1 MWYQR
6 LPRFNGDQLHYVEYN
21 LVVVKPRR
29 YKEIALQFRKRH
41 PGYAPD
47 VDEVLFIDLFTHK
60 CRQMIN
66 DPRWAS
72 SSRIAEARKNN
83 GNSGDLALMSI
94 EKYRLEGLQAV
105 FDKLG
110 DLYHE
115 VRFDKCDTEKI
126 KRIKIALSALTA
138 QSKMIF
144 DYEKGLRDQQR
155 IDKMSGGIPH
165 INLPVLDDKGEILE
179 KWRRL
184 THRAGRRPVDAGVWE
199 IQNGRNSTTGV
210 PAFTPVQQAIVI
222 SCLINCEPH
231 REIARLLQHL
241 ETPEPAEVN
250 EAYQGIIEDES
261 IVLPEGMPQAE
272 YEEKVIKRCKDYAS
286 NKNRKWYEIIKA
298 GREEYS
304 EQIVKWVIAEANYV
318 QNLMIQEI
326 VHKYAK
332 LDIKDVM
339 ELADKVYGMREV
351 AFDILFGEDDGYVG
365 EDTVEDE
372 DTYAEIAEP
381 HPLQDI
387 NDTDTIETV

>member
-29 YKEIALQFRKRH
+29 YKEIALQFRKRD
-41 PGYAPD
+41 PRYAPD

-83 GNSGDLALMSI
+83 GNSGDLALLNI
-94 EKYRLEGLQAV
+94 EKYRLEELQAV
-105 FDKLG
+105 FDKLR

-115 VRFDKCDTEKI
+115 VRFDRCDTEKS
-126 KRIKIALSALTA
+126 KQMRVALSALTA

-155 IDKMSGGIPH
+155 IDKMSGGISH

-184 THRAGRRPVDAGVWE
+184 THRAGHRPVDAGVWE

-241 ETPEPAEVN
+241 ETPEPSEVN
-250 EAYQGIIEDES
+250 EAYQGTIEDES
-261 IVLPEGMPQAE
+261 IILPEGMSQAE

-304 EQIVKWVIAEANYV
+304 EQIVQWVIAEINYV

-326 VHKYAK
+326 VHKYRE
-332 LDIKDVM
+332 LDIKDAL
-339 ELADKVYGMREV
+339 ELADKTYETREAFFALLFDDEEDMGEV
-351 AFDILFGEDDGYVG
+351 AVDD
-365 EDTVEDE
+365 D
-372 DTYAEIAEP
+372 DTYAETDLP
-381 HPLQDI
+381 HPLQNID
-387 NDTDTIETV
+387 DTDTIETV